1 MIARIE
7 NAIGDKSSTKISI
20 AGAIPEK
27 KIGSLVALLNEKAE
41 AAKAAFRFVE
51 IPNLMTDAK
60 SLKSLTSVDGV
71 ILSEE
76 IGKSDYTT
84 VRREVAIVAE
94 SGNEII
100 GTIYF

>member
-1 MIARIE
+1 
-7 NAIGDKSSTKISI
+7 
-20 AGAIPEK
+20 
-27 KIGSLVALLNEKAE
+27 
-41 AAKAAFRFVE
+41 
-51 IPNLMTDAK
+51 MTDAK